1 MGNAYDT
8 MGLAHVGQAKKAWK
22 CNAPWRKRGRNN
34 KHLKMLEVLPRNEN
48 PANPILANVPYFL
61 PFHQRLV
68 LRYPWARQLP
78 LNQRRNTLAQ
88 LNFPRTLWITAIDSY
103 FKSRKTPHL
112 SVTQIDNL
120 SSLLSLETCAVT
132 EQRFTAHSSQGVLIF
147 AAYTVKQGHKE
158 RQPQERKVEML
169 FLHTWTFFHYT
180 FALTQYHVYLMNFA
194 AKSAC

>member
-1 MGNAYDT
+1 MTLLLIESGTMGNAYDT
-8 MGLAHVGQAKKAWK
+8 MGLAHVGRAKKAWK
-22 CNAPWRKRGRNN
+22 CYTPWSKRGRNN

-68 LRYPWARQLP
+68 RRYPWARQVP

-112 SVTQIDNL
+112 SVTQIDNS
-120 SSLLSLETCAVT
+120 SSLLSLETCTVT
-132 EQRFTAHSSQGVLIF
+132 EHRFTAHSSQGVLIL
-147 AAYTVKQGHKE
+147 AAYTVK
-158 RQPQERKVEML
+158 
-169 FLHTWTFFHYT
+169 
-180 FALTQYHVYLMNFA
+180 
-194 AKSAC
+194 